1 MTTVTSAPNV
11 SISGTADADWINS
24 SGDGVTIS
32 ALSGDD
38 YVINRGANAFVSGGN
53 DNDTLVILPSTS
65 SVAAAPGRP
74 GQAATG
80 LTEIHGNSGA
90 DDIIVV
96 HDNVDVYG
104 DAGNDYITVKLYE
117 NAGDAQAS
125 LRNMTLTGGEGRDT
139 FAFYSSLPTV
149 MDSLT
154 TVDGNRIEAVI
165 TDFSSSAHF
174 CYDSVTN
181 YFIYSIVTD
190 NSGHATDIV
199 LKDDAYRLSVTL
211 QGVTNIDDI
220 VYATAVRFVNDSVET
235 SYLGEIISNY
245 TDEMSAIPAGI
256 NYENFTV
263 YVSDAYTRNLWLM
276 GTDEINQTTSY
287 RNVSARAIDARNSTR
302 QRTLVG
308 NLVNNVI
315 YAGAG
320 GDSIWGGASTN
331 DTFYGGASRDMFWY
345 GTGDGNDCIRNF
357 ACGSN
362 ETSDI
367 INFYDYGISTA
378 YRDNGT
384 VHILLTS
391 GEELLM
397 PTEYDA
403 DTEIQYSSNAN
414 SINRAKI
421 GDRYAANTFTY
432 DSDMNIFLGGSPSNT
447 VKVVDSRRNM
457 IWLNG
462 DYGQIFYD
470 ISCVDA
476 TESTGNNQIAGAKNS
491 NIEIKGGAGN
501 SSLWGGEGVH
511 SNDTLI
517 GGAGNEKFFF
527 GSYQGNDIIQGASDS
542 DTVELYNITID
553 DITNTESSGK
563 DMTVT
568 FKNGDYS
575 LKMESYSENT
585 TFRFSDGSTW
595 HYAKNEWTRTS

>member
-1 MTTVTSAPNV
+1 MTTVTSASNAA
-11 SISGTADADWINS
+11 INGTADADWINS

-32 ALSGDD
+32 ASSGDD
-38 YVINRGANAFVSGGN
+38 YVISRGANSFVYGGN
-53 DNDTLVILPSTS
+53 DNDTLVILPSTG
-65 SVAAAPGRP
+65 SVAAGGR
-74 GQAATG
+74 GGSATG
-80 LTEIHGNSGA
+80 LTEVHGNSGH

-96 HDNVDVYG
+96 HNNMDVYG
-104 DAGNDYITVKLYE
+104 DAGDDYITVKLYE
-117 NAGDAQAS
+117 NAGDALSS
-125 LRNMTLTGGEGRDT
+125 LRNITLTGGDGRDT
-139 FAFYSSLPTV
+139 FAFNSSLSPV
-149 MDSLT
+149 MESLA

-174 CYDSVTN
+174 CYDAETN

-190 NSGHATDIV
+190 NTGNETDIV
-199 LKDDAYRLSVTL
+199 LTDDAYRLSVTL

-220 VYATAVRFVNDSVET
+220 VYATAVKFVDSSLE
-235 SYLGEIISNY
+235 SCYLGEIISNY

-256 NYENFTV
+256 TYENYTV
-263 YVSDAYTRNLWLM
+263 YVSDAYARNLWLM
-276 GTDEINQTTSY
+276 GTDEINHTTSY

-308 NLVNNVI
+308 NLVNNII

-320 GDSIWGGASTN
+320 GDSLWGGASTS
-331 DTFYGGASRDMFWY
+331 DTLYGGTSRDMFWY
-345 GTGDGNDCIRNF
+345 GAGDGNDCIRNF

-367 INFYDYGISTA
+367 INFYDYGIYTA
-378 YRDNGT
+378 YRDNG
-384 VHILLTS
+384 VIHIELTS
-391 GEELLM
+391 GEELIM

-421 GDRYAANTFTY
+421 GDRNAANTMTY
-432 DSDMNIFLGGSPSNT
+432 DSDINIFLGSSSSNT
-447 VKVVDSRRNM
+447 LEVDDSRRNM

-476 TESTGNNQIAGAKNS
+476 SESTGNNQIAGAKNS

-501 SSLWGGEGVH
+501 SSLWGGLGNTA
-511 SNDTLI
+511 NDTLI
-517 GGAGNEKFFF
+517 GGEGDEKFFF
-527 GSYQGNDIIQGASDS
+527 GSYEGNDVIVGAGDS
-542 DTVELYNITID
+542 DTVELYNITIAD
-553 DITNTESSGK
+553 LTSLNASGK
-563 DMTVT
+563 DITAI

-575 LKMESYSENT
+575 LTLQDYSATT

-595 HYAKNEWTRTS
+595 NYNKNSWTRTS